1 MAKRG
6 ASDEGL
12 ERARTKALQ
21 LLRVKLRSTA
31 ELRERLGA
39 TGFAAHDIETVVK
52 ELTRAKVLND
62 AALAEADVRRMKER
76 GPAGAG
82 AVRAKLERRG
92 LDAGGLVNDAGSTRE
107 EVWAFAV
114 KKIATMP
121 AKLSD
126 EAKARRLF
134 GVLARRGVEDEM
146 AMEVI
151 ERLTGVRG
159 S

>member
-1 MAKRG
+1 
-6 ASDEGL
+6 L

-21 LLRVKLRSTA
+21 MLRVKLRSTA

-39 TGFAAHDIETVVK
+39 KGFASHDIETVLR
-52 ELTRAKVLND
+52 ELARAKVLDD

-76 GPAGAG
+76 GPVGVR
-82 AVRAKLERRG
+82 AVRAKLKRRG
-92 LDAGGLVNDAGSTRE
+92 LDAGGVGDDAGASRD
-107 EVWAFAV
+107 EVRAFAV
-114 KKIATMP
+114 KKLAAMP

-134 GVLARRGVEDEM
+134 GVLARRGVDDEL
-146 AMEVI
+146 ASEVI